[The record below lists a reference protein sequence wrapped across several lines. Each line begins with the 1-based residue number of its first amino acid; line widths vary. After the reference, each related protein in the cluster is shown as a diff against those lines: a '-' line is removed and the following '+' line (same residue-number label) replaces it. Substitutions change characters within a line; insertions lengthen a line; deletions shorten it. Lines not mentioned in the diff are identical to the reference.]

1 MYIYAIIIEIKV
13 KEGTAMR
20 RVDFSTVI
28 NIIIEN
34 CRENMHTKKNR
45 ETAYSQNDLVTDI
58 FIDHYESSDH
68 TYYDSTSIS
77 RWIKGNRPVPA
88 AIVNYYR
95 ENGAESIG
103 DSFQENCL
111 EIVFDK
117 NNLYNE
123 LITLVQNDFSLSEEK
138 KSEILPE
145 NISECSDYEICSFI
159 GKVIYAAIDRPFVPA
174 DKYMLP
180 TSAIT
185 VSECVFGA
193 EVPAPCRYFCGRDTE
208 LNNLH
213 AALQEYSK
221 IFISGFAGIGKSEFA
236 KTYAKKYKKE
246 YRNIL
251 YFNYPGSLK
260 EMITDMDF
268 VGDSDTDDE
277 HTRFTK
283 HIRFLKS
290 LRNDS
295 LIIIDNFN
303 VASDSFLSTL
313 INYSCK
319 MIFTTRS
326 NIDCGYIFNLDVIE
340 NTDELYQLVSKYYSY
355 ADENEAVINELI
367 EAVHHHTLSVE
378 MIGKLLEKGLH
389 SPEEILEHLRQN
401 SADPESADKIKISK
415 DGVNTKETYYNHIR
429 SLFSLYLLDDN
440 YQSIMRNM
448 IFFDEVRIRYFAKL
462 LELNDTNGIN
472 ELCELGFIKNDYA
485 DLVSLHPM
493 IRDVVLLDLKPS
505 FENCGTFIANLKCKL
520 QIIGY
525 ELPDSAIIISSIRN
539 VMKYIGN
546 TDNSSYLKFLEDA
559 YIFLDNYHE
568 YDFMENI
575 ISETEKL
582 LDDDKLGTDNNRA
595 LLLNNKAML
604 PMNRN
609 KKIAHSISLMN
620 KALSM
625 CDKSKNPVLFANI
638 NMNLGILYIENNEIE
653 RGLEFMD
660 KAYLFIKL
668 CRAYNDDFITIA
680 RNYATTLSE
689 NMRVTKALDVLLEC
703 EFATEGCSSNN
714 HARLIYDIGTAYLM
728 THNYSLAIKK
738 YNLAFAEFSI
748 LGCYEELTARKISA
762 AQLMQKCGYEYPKE
776 WESDYLE

>member
-1 MYIYAIIIEIKV
+1 
-13 KEGTAMR
+13 MR

-28 NIIIEN
+28 NVIIEN

-45 ETAYSQNDLVTDI
+45 ERAYSQFDLVCDV
-58 FIDHYESSDH
+58 F
-68 TYYDSTSIS
+68 YYFYTECEDSCLDNSTVS

-111 EIVFDK
+111 KIVFDK
-117 NNLYNE
+117 VKLFNE
-123 LITLVQNDFSLSEEK
+123 LITLVQNDYTLSEEK
-138 KSEILPE
+138 KSEILPA
-145 NISECSDYEICSFI
+145 NINDFSDYEICSFI
-159 GKVIYAAIDRPFVPA
+159 GKVIFAAIDRPFVPV
-174 DKYMLP
+174 DKSMLP

-185 VSECVFGA
+185 VSEYVFGA
-193 EVPAPCRYFCGRDTE
+193 EVPAPCRYFCGRDNE
-208 LNNLH
+208 LDELH
-213 AALQEYSK
+213 SALQEHSK
-221 IFISGFAGIGKSEFA
+221 IFITGFAGIGKSEFVKA
-236 KTYAKKYKKE
+236 YAKKYKKE
-246 YRNIL
+246 YKNVL

-260 EMITDMDF
+260 ETITNMDF
-268 VGDSDTDDE
+268 IGDSDTDDE

-283 HIRFLKS
+283 HIRLLKS
-290 LRNDS
+290 LRSDS

-303 VASDSFLSTL
+303 VASDSFLSTF
-313 INYSCK
+313 INYGCK

-326 NIDCGYIFNLDVIE
+326 NIDCGYVFSLDVIG
-340 NTDELYQLVSKYYSY
+340 NSDELYQLVSKYYSY
-355 ADENEAVINELI
+355 ADESKAVINELI

-378 MIGKLLEKGLH
+378 MIAKLLEKGLH
-389 SPEEILEHLRQN
+389 STEEILEHLRLN
-401 SADPESADKIKISK
+401 SVDPESADKIKISK

-429 SLFSLYLLDDN
+429 SLFSLYLLDEN

-472 ELCELGFIKNDYA
+472 ELCELGFINNSHA

-493 IRDVVLLDLKPS
+493 IRDIVLLDLKPS
-505 FENCGTFIANLKCKL
+505 FENCDTLITNLKSKL

-525 ELPDSAIIISSIRN
+525 ELPDSTIIISCIRN
-539 VMKYIGN
+539 VMKFIGS
-546 TDNSSYLKFLEDA
+546 TDSNSYLNFLEAA

-568 YDFMENI
+568 YDFMEII

-582 LDDDKLGTDNNRA
+582 LDDDKLGADNNRA

-604 PMNRN
+604 PNNRN
-609 KKIAHSISLMN
+609 EKLAHSISLMN

-625 CDKSKNPVLFANI
+625 CDKSDNPVLFANI
-638 NMNLGILYIENNEIE
+638 NMNLGILYIENKEPE

-668 CRAYNDDFITIA
+668 CRAYNDDFISIA
-680 RNYATTLSE
+680 RNYASSLCD
-689 NMRVTKALDVLLEC
+689 NMRVNKTLEVLLEC

-714 HARLIYDIGTAYLM
+714 HAALLFDLGAAYILS
-728 THNYSLAIKK
+728 HNYSKAVKK
-738 YNLAFAEFSI
+738 YNLAFMEYSA
-748 LGCYEELTARKISA
+748 LGCTDELTARKIAA
-762 AQLMQKCGYEYPKE
+762 AQQMQRYGFEYPKE
-776 WESDYLE
+776 WETDYLE

>member
-1 MYIYAIIIEIKV
+1 
-13 KEGTAMR
+13 MR

-28 NIIIEN
+28 NVIIEN

-45 ETAYSQNDLVTDI
+45 ERAYSQFDLVCDV
-58 FIDHYESSDH
+58 F
-68 TYYDSTSIS
+68 YYFYTECEDSCLDNSTVS

-111 EIVFDK
+111 KIVFDK
-117 NNLYNE
+117 VKLFNE
-123 LITLVQNDFSLSEEK
+123 LITLVQNDYTLSEEK
-138 KSEILPE
+138 KSEILPA
-145 NISECSDYEICSFI
+145 NINDFSDYEICSFI
-159 GKVIYAAIDRPFVPA
+159 GKVIFAAIDRPFVPV
-174 DKYMLP
+174 DKSMLP

-193 EVPAPCRYFCGRDTE
+193 EVPTPCRFFCGRDTE
-208 LNNLH
+208 LDELH
-213 AALQEYSK
+213 IALQEHSK

-236 KTYAKKYKKE
+236 KAYAKKYKKE

-251 YFNYPGSLK
+251 YLNYPGSLK
-260 EMITDMDF
+260 EMITNMNF
-268 VGDSDTDDE
+268 IGDNATDDE

-290 LRNDS
+290 LRSDS

-303 VASDSFLSTL
+303 SASDSFLSTL
-313 INYSCK
+313 INYGCK
-319 MIFTTRS
+319 MLFTTRS
-326 NIDCGYIFNLDVIE
+326 NVDCGYVFSLDVIGNPE
-340 NTDELYQLVSKYYSY
+340 DLYHLVSKYYSY
-355 ADENEAVINELI
+355 ADENKAIINELI
-367 EAVHHHTLSVE
+367 ETVHHHTLSVE

-415 DGVNTKETYYNHIR
+415 DGINIKETYYNHIR
-429 SLFSLYLLDDN
+429 FLFSLYLLDDE

-472 ELCELGFIKNDYA
+472 ELCELGFIKNSHA

-493 IRDVVLLDLKPS
+493 IRDIVLLDLKPS
-505 FENCGTFIANLKCKL
+505 FNNCDTLIINLKSKL

-525 ELPDSAIIISSIRN
+525 ELPDSAIIISGIRN
-539 VMKYIGN
+539 VMKYIGS
-546 TDNSSYLKFLEDA
+546 TDSISYLNFLEDA

-568 YDFMENI
+568 YDFMETI

-582 LDDDKLGTDNNRA
+582 LEDDKLGTDNNRA

-604 PMNRN
+604 PANRN
-609 KKIAHSISLMN
+609 EKLAKSISLMN

-625 CDKSKNPVLFANI
+625 CDEKSNPILFANI
-638 NMNLGILYIENNEIE
+638 NMNLGILYIENKETE

-680 RNYATTLSE
+680 RNYATTLSA
-689 NMRVTKALDVLLEC
+689 NAKVNKALEILLEC

-714 HARLIYDIGTAYLM
+714 HAALLFDLGAAYILSG
-728 THNYSLAIKK
+728 NYPLAVKK
-738 YNLAFAEFSI
+738 YNLAFAEYSS
-748 LGCYEELTARKISA
+748 LGCTDELTARKIAA
-762 AQLMQKCGYEYPKE
+762 AQQMQRYGYEYPKE
-776 WESDYLE
+776 WETDYLE